1 MSQQELAQTCEAIRR
16 EQIETLEKLRSARA
30 RLGVC
35 NAALVE
41 VLGQLTGAGGKVA
54 SDMSGMRQD
63 LDAAYAAL
71 RLVEKR
77 LPPPPP
83 E

>member
-1 MSQQELAQTCEAIRR
+1 MSQQELSQTHEAIRR

-35 NAALVE
+35 NTALVE
-41 VLGQLTGAGGKVA
+41 VLGQLTGAGRAVA
-54 SDMSGMRQD
+54 GDLRGMRQD
-63 LDAAYAAL
+63 MDAAYAAL
-71 RLVEKR
+71 RLVER
-77 LPPPPP
+77 SLPPPRP